1 MAVDLEKFLRFS
13 RKIEGFVRNL
23 PIFAIAALGETQCIF
38 RVMVGDV
45 PLERGCGFITA
56 AFCLNGNDLRSV
68 LQNKIN
74 FAVLV
79 GIIVRFDF
87 KLPVQLLQDIV
98 LVSSRNSDSSSS
110 RYPASVELK
119 KYLAFHLCHPSKRK
133 GEARLC
139 SMVNATTPC
148 FVIKKVVQ

>member
-1 MAVDLEKFLRFS
+1 MYVGFLFIKGHYAACFDTFPRDSGTHADTFSFTMAVDLEKFLRFS
-13 RKIEGFVRNL
+13 RKIEGDVRNL

-79 GIIVRFDF
+79 
-87 KLPVQLLQDIV
+87 
-98 LVSSRNSDSSSS
+98 
-110 RYPASVELK
+110 ASL
-119 KYLAFHLCHPSKRK
+119 FN
-133 GEARLC
+133 G
-139 SMVNATTPC
+139 
-148 FVIKKVVQ
+148 